1 MLYMSVYFYAIH
13 AAEPEAAT
21 TICFVSSE
29 HQINTCYDS
38 TCNSDEYCGHYCLH
52 AIVANHSC
60 DQFTLCSVTGNSS
73 THGYQQLDTH

>member
-29 HQINTCYDS
+29 HQIIQAMIQLAILMNIVV
-38 TCNSDEYCGHYCLH
+38 YC
-52 AIVANHSC
+52 V
-60 DQFTLCSVTGNSS
+60 D
-73 THGYQQLDTH
+73 